1 MERNVHK
8 IIEEK
13 PARKKC
19 NCTWQNNTK
28 MHLEET
34 GCDDADWIQ
43 VAQDTIQW
51 QPLVNTIMRLW
62 VPQNA
67 CNSSVAE

>member
-1 MERNVHK
+1 
-8 IIEEK
+8 
-13 PARKKC
+13 
-19 NCTWQNNTK
+19 

-67 CNSSVAE
+67 CNSSLAE